1 MNKVSVI
8 LTSYNGEKTIQKTI
22 NSILNQNGIND
33 KFSIELISIDDC
45 STDKTN
51 EILEEFDVIKLKTSK
66 NSGGPNAGRNIG
78 LKKASGEYICIADQ
92 DDIWDKNKI
101 IKLLP
106 HLPNAPI
113 VSSGYKL
120 YDTSQK
126 KEFIRGNKSINGYIS
141 FKKNETFLKRLTK
154 SISGQSTY
162 LGSIIF
168 NNNLKDILFEEEYGM
183 VDFDWMVQ
191 LFHQQKSIEV
201 CEPLYTRNVD
211 GSNLSLNE
219 SYREKDFIFSLKF
232 IKRYISEYPKEVKI
246 ANKKIHGS
254 RARYY
259 YLIGN
264 MKKARY
270 YFLKSSLN
278 LKTFAYYLTT
288 FVGSKYVRRKF
299 NVFG

>member
-8 LTSYNGEKTIQKTI
+8 LTSYNGEKTIKKTI
-22 NSILNQNGIND
+22 YSILNQNGIND
-33 KFSIELISIDDC
+33 EFSIELISIDDC
-45 STDKTN
+45 SSDKTK
-51 EILEEFDVIKLKTSK
+51 EILKEFDIIKLNTLK

-78 LKKASGEYICIADQ
+78 LKKATGKFICIADQ
-92 DDIWDKNKI
+92 DDIWDPNKL

-106 HLPNAPI
+106 YLQKAPI
-113 VSSGYKL
+113 VTSGYKL
-120 YDTSQK
+120 YDTSQN
-126 KEFIRGNKSINGYIS
+126 KELIRGNKHENGFIFY
-141 FKKNETFLKRLTK
+141 KKNETFIKRLTK
-154 SISGQSTY
+154 SIDGQSTY

-168 NNNLKDILFEEEYGM
+168 NESLKDILFEEEYGM
-183 VDFDWMVQ
+183 VDFDWMVK

-211 GSNLSLNE
+211 GTNLSLND
-219 SYREKDFIFSLKF
+219 SYREKDFNFSLNF
-232 IKRYISEYPKEVKI
+232 IQEYSFTYPNEVKI
-246 ANKKIHGS
+246 AHKKIHGS

-278 LKTFAYYLTT
+278 LKTIAYYLTT
-288 FVGSKYVRRKF
+288 FVGSKYVKKKF

>member
-8 LTSYNGEKTIQKTI
+8 LTSYNGEKTIEKTI
-22 NSILNQNGIND
+22 HSILNQNGIND

-45 STDKTN
+45 STDRTN
-51 EILEEFDVIKLKTSK
+51 EILKEFDIIKLNTSK

-78 LKKASGEYICIADQ
+78 LKKATGEFICIADQ
-92 DDIWDKNKI
+92 DDIWDPNKL

-106 HLPNAPI
+106 YLQKAPI
-113 VSSGYKL
+113 VTSGYKL

-126 KEFIRGNKSINGYIS
+126 KEFIRGNNHENGFIFYE
-141 FKKNETFLKRLTK
+141 KNETFIKRLTK
-154 SISGQSTY
+154 SIDGQSTY

-168 NNNLKDILFEEEYGM
+168 HKSLKGILFEQEYGM
-183 VDFDWMVQ
+183 VDFDWMVK

-211 GSNLSLNE
+211 GSNLSLND
-219 SYREKDFIFSLKF
+219 SYREKDFNFSLNF
-232 IKRYISEYPKEVKI
+232 IQEYSLSYPNEVKI
-246 ANKKIHGS
+246 AHKKIHGS

-278 LKTFAYYLTT
+278 LKTIAYYLTT
-288 FVGSKYVRRKF
+288 FVGSKYVKKKF